1 MLKIIGITGGVGSGK
16 STVLNFLKEEYG
28 AVIIMA
34 DEVGREVMEA
44 GTECFYEI
52 VEAFGQEVVN
62 DNGELNRELLSKRIF
77 NNPAERELLDSIV
90 HPAVKKDICREIEE
104 LEAVYKDEM
113 GLVVIEA
120 ALLIEDD
127 YDKICDELWFVYA
140 PKELRIK
147 RLKETRGYSR
157 KKSLSIMNNQLSS
170 WEMRRAC
177 KVTIDNSKDF
187 ECTIS
192 QIRTEYNRVMNNK

>member
-16 STVLNFLKEEYG
+16 STVLNFLEEEYG

-34 DEVGREVMEA
+34 DEVGRKVMEA
-44 GTECFYEI
+44 GTECFEDI
-52 VEAFGQEVVN
+52 VEAFGQEVIA
-62 DNGELNRELLSKRIF
+62 DNGELDRGLLASRIF
-77 NNPAERELLDSIV
+77 NDSSERELLDSIV

-104 LEAVYKDEM
+104 LKSKGKDC
-113 GLVVIEA
+113 LVVIEA
-120 ALLIEDD
+120 ALLIEDN

-140 PKELRIK
+140 PKEHRIK
-147 RLKETRGYSR
+147 RLKESRGYSR

-177 KVTIDNSKDF
+177 QVTIDNSKDF
-187 ECTIS
+187 EYTIS
-192 QIRTEYNRVMNNK
+192 QVRAEYNRIMDVR

>member
-16 STVLNFLKEEYG
+16 STVLNFLEEEYE

-34 DEVGREVMEA
+34 DEVGREVMEP

-52 VEAFGQEVVN
+52 VEAFGEEVVN
-62 DNGELNRELLSKRIF
+62 DKGELNRELLSKRIF
-77 NNPAERELLDSIV
+77 NNPEERELLDSIV
-90 HPAVKKDICREIEE
+90 HPAVKRDICHKIEE
-104 LEAVYKDEM
+104 LNAVYKDKT

-120 ALLIEDD
+120 ALLIEDN

-157 KKSLSIMNNQLSS
+157 KKSISIMNNQLSS
-170 WEMRRAC
+170 REMRKAC
-177 KVTIDNSKDF
+177 QATIDNSRDF
-187 ECTIS
+187 EYTIS
-192 QIRTEYNRVMNNK
+192 QIRTEYNRVMHNK

>member
-34 DEVGREVMEA
+34 DEVGRKVMEA

-62 DNGELNRELLSKRIF
+62 DNGELDRELLSIRIF

-90 HPAVKKDICREIEE
+90 HPAVKKDICCEIEE
-104 LEAVYKDEM
+104 LKSKGQDC
-113 GLVVIEA
+113 LVVIEA
-120 ALLIEDD
+120 ALLIEDN

-177 KVTIDNSKDF
+177 KVTIDNGKDF
-187 ECTIS
+187 EHTID
-192 QIRTEYNRVMNNK
+192 QVRAEYNRVMYNK